1 MALNVA
7 TSDDEI
13 VSGTDNRDSLYS
25 NGFNNVTLNGLGG
38 PDGLYANGGTGGE
51 FNGGEGNDYLSAGD
65 PYSGE
70 RNFGGIFNGGD
81 GDDHLHADRS
91 AGGTF
96 NGGSG
101 NDWIEIERATSGIL
115 NGDDGDDQFLGNWGE
130 NGTFEIN
137 GGAGN
142 DTLSFYIDINEF
154 NIVKYEGVVL
164 LFGINYKA
172 TITDIEYF
180 IFDNNEANQT
190 DKVTLENL
198 GTNPDRVTAAAAT
211 GDDYVDGLID
221 GEKWIGEITYS
232 FGHDIS
238 DQQFMVASA
247 LLRGSIDEDVGQV
260 AHATYSL
267 YGSVTSLVAAGIS
280 PSWPTDSIE
289 DLDFFENDGDIKF
302 QGGSGFERS
311 YIAEPPSVGS
321 ITFNSS
327 LNGTDDDLRYPG
339 VGSYAYFVYLQA
351 AGRAL
356 GLKSA
361 SEAGGVADVGVPA
374 DKDGLEYTVM
384 SERSYVGGPTGDY
397 TNGQWDFPQ
406 TFMALDIQ
414 ALQAMYGADY
424 TT

>member
-1 MALNVA
+1 MVVKVA
-7 TSDDEI
+7 TSNDEI
-13 VSGTDNRDSLYS
+13 VNGSEDDDSLYS
-25 NGFNNVTLNGLGG
+25 NDFNNVILNGFGG
-38 PDGLYANGGTGGE
+38 RDDIYANGGTGGE
-51 FNGGEGNDYLSAGD
+51 FNGGAGNDYLNAGD
-65 PYSGE
+65 YNYGE
-70 RNFGGIFNGGD
+70 HQSSGGIFNGGD
-81 GDDHLHADRS
+81 GDDYLKANAS
-91 AGGTF
+91 TGGTF

-101 NDWIEIERATSGIL
+101 NDYIGADLATSGIL
-115 NGDDGDDQFLGNWGE
+115 NGDDGDDRFWGNYGA

-137 GGAGN
+137 GGAGY
-142 DTLSFYIDINEF
+142 DTLSFETYFRLF
-154 NIVKYEGVVL
+154 NIVKDGNVVL
-164 LFGINYKA
+164 IFGENYKA
-172 TITDIEYF
+172 TIIGVEYF
-180 IFDNNEANQT
+180 TFTNEPVKV
-190 DKVTLENL
+190 DKFTLETL
-198 GTNPDRVTAAAAT
+198 GTNPDRVTAVAAT

-232 FGHDIS
+232 FGRDIS

-247 LLRGSIDEDVGQV
+247 LLRGSIDEDVGEV

-267 YGSVTSLVAAGIS
+267 YGSVASLVATFVWRS
-280 PSWPTDSIE
+280 PETDGTY
-289 DLDFFENDGDIKF
+289 DVFENDGDIKF
-302 QGGSGFERS
+302 QGGNDFERS

-361 SEAGGVADVGVPA
+361 SEAGGVADVAVPA
-374 DKDGLEYTVM
+374 DRDGLEYTVM
-384 SERSYVGGPTGDY
+384 SDRSYVGGPTGDY